1 MPKMVRRKHLEPGP
15 NLSSFAIPV
24 PKTPL
29 SLLLVRRIWLFTA
42 NAFERW
48 HEAVQLRTSSVKT
61 STMAVVFT
69 KVRFFRLDAPERAA
83 FAT

>member
-1 MPKMVRRKHLEPGP
+1 M
-15 NLSSFAIPV
+15 
-24 PKTPL
+24 TPL